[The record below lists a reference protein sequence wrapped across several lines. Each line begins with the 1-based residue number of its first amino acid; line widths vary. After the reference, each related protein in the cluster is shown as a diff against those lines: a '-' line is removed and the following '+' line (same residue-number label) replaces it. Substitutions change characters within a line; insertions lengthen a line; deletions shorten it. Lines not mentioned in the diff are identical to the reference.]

1 LITKTRGDYLS
12 NRAWFKDVLHGQNV
26 ILCHGSAL
34 EYLQL
39 FMGYLN
45 EYEIDV
51 YALEKGIYKNINYR
65 TVNAFSNIDTV
76 RIGNLLCTS
85 VNQTINDMLDDFNNT
100 DEQALLEALNEYY
113 HMNNQ
118 SFRGLVIQTR
128 NIKLFE
134 NIKNWAIEYN
144 DGGIGHN
151 DRAGNTYVSNI
162 R

>member
-1 LITKTRGDYLS
+1 
-12 NRAWFKDVLHGQNV
+12 
-26 ILCHGSAL
+26 
-34 EYLQL
+34 
-39 FMGYLN
+39 MGYLN

-65 TVNAFSNIDTV
+65 TVSAFSGIDTV
-76 RIGNLLCTS
+76 HIGNLLCTS
-85 VNQTINDMLDDFNNT
+85 VNQTVNDMLDDFNNT

-118 SFRGLVIQTR
+118 SFRGLVIQPR
-128 NIKLFE
+128 NIILFE

-144 DGGIGHN
+144 DRGTGQD